1 MKTAS
6 PRDRGRYDG
15 IRVLVVDD
23 EPSICRALQIA
34 LSRAGIAASVAESG
48 DAALAKLRAESFD
61 AMIVD
66 LRMPDV
72 RGDVLFEL
80 ASAIQ
85 PQLRHRTLFTTGDIT
100 DRAERLIGA
109 CKCPVLRKPFEIA
122 DVVETVRAFLPKA
135 REESS
140 A

>member
-1 MKTAS
+1 VKATL
-6 PRDRGRYDG
+6 PRERARYDSL
-15 IRVLVVDD
+15 RVLVVDD

-34 LSRAGIAASVAESG
+34 LTREGIDTTIAESG
-48 DAALAKLRAESFD
+48 DAALDQLRSSTFD

-66 LRMPDV
+66 LRMPDL

-85 PQLRHRTLFTTGDIT
+85 PQLRRRTLFITGDIT
-100 DRAERLIGA
+100 DRAERLIAA
-109 CKCPVLRKPFEIA
+109 CHAPMLRKPFDLSDAIDA
-122 DVVETVRAFLPKA
+122 VRALAPRS
-135 REESS
+135 REES

>member
-1 MKTAS
+1 MKGA
-6 PRDRGRYDG
+6 PRDRIRIDG
-15 IRVLVVDD
+15 ARVLVVDD

-34 LSRAGIAASVAESG
+34 LGRAGIEASIAESG
-48 DAALAKLRAESFD
+48 DAALAKLRSERFD
-61 AMIVD
+61 VMIVD

-80 ASAIQ
+80 AAAIQ
-85 PQLRHRTLFTTGDIT
+85 PQLRHATLFTTGDIT

-109 CKCPVLRKPFEIA
+109 CNCPMLRKPFELA
-122 DVVETVRAFLPKA
+122 DVVETVRAFLPA
-135 REESS
+135 VREESS

>member
-1 MKTAS
+1 MMTVS
-6 PRDRGRYDG
+6 RDHMRLDG
-15 IRVLVVDD
+15 ARALVVDD

-34 LSRAGIAASVAESG
+34 LSRAGIHASTAESG
-48 DAALAKLRAESFD
+48 DAALAKLRSEHFD
-61 AMIVD
+61 VMIVD

-80 ASAIQ
+80 AAAIQ
-85 PQLRHRTLFTTGDIT
+85 PHLRHSTLFTTGDIT

-109 CKCPVLRKPFEIA
+109 CNCPMLRKPFEIT
-122 DVVETVRAFLPKA
+122 DVVATVQAFLPKM
-135 REESS
+135 REEST